1 MADVQ
6 LEHGHVRI
14 ANRLFEAILDADFT
28 GAQSRI
34 LVALIRLTYGWR
46 RRTVTLTVPELAAY
60 CRMQPVGG
68 FRRALRDLVGEG
80 VVIQLEHDR
89 GRSATTYAIQKDFM
103 AWGRYSVAE
112 ARLTAVWQSR
122 PQSDDDLLSEG
133 VTPQGQTP
141 QGDNPTG
148 SYGTTPQGHPVQPH
162 RVIHTGSNPLQGVE
176 LDPRKDSERQGKDKV
191 VVSRDDA
198 ITRFVVMANK
208 GLSEHPAH
216 PQMIPRILVGQPSAG
231 EATDSILAAG
241 IPVEFAESA
250 IYELA
255 KTHGG
260 KPPIGS
266 LKYFD
271 AAVQRRWAETQAA
284 TAAAATSAPRALPTA
299 PDAPPVSRIGV
310 GGRAYLTTLAA
321 LEDEP

>member
-1 MADVQ
+1 MFTSGKHEAWSRMADVQ

-112 ARLTAVWQSR
+112 A
-122 PQSDDDLLSEG
+122 
-133 VTPQGQTP
+133 
-141 QGDNPTG
+141 
-148 SYGTTPQGHPVQPH
+148 
-162 RVIHTGSNPLQGVE
+162 
-176 LDPRKDSERQGKDKV
+176 
-191 VVSRDDA
+191 
-198 ITRFVVMANK
+198 
-208 GLSEHPAH
+208 
-216 PQMIPRILVGQPSAG
+216 
-231 EATDSILAAG
+231 
-241 IPVEFAESA
+241 
-250 IYELA
+250 
-255 KTHGG
+255 
-260 KPPIGS
+260 
-266 LKYFD
+266 
-271 AAVQRRWAETQAA
+271 
-284 TAAAATSAPRALPTA
+284 
-299 PDAPPVSRIGV
+299 
-310 GGRAYLTTLAA
+310 
-321 LEDEP
+321 